1 MYGADNP
8 TRHALVVFINTKRT
22 LTVAGGC
29 GAWRVVVME
38 RVMVSAVDGGEDA
51 GGVDGCWTGVG
62 DGDEVMVQRGGE
74 VVAWRNSLNNDNIKG
89 ESVVAW
95 ARLMDVSIQLTWQY

>member
-8 TRHALVVFINTKRT
+8 TKHALIVFINTKRT

-29 GAWRVVVME
+29 GAGRVVVME
-38 RVMVSAVDGGEDA
+38 RVMVSAVDDGEYA
-51 GGVDGCWTGVG
+51 GSVVDCWTGMG

-74 VVAWRNSLNNDNIKG
+74 VVAWRRGGETVVVGSPEVSL
-89 ESVVAW
+89 ESGGGAGK
-95 ARLMDVSIQLTWQY
+95 